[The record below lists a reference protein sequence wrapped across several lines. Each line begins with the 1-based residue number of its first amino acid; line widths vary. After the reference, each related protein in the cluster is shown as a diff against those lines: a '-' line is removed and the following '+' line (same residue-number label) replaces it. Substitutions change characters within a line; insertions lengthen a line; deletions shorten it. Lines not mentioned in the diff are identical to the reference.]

1 MQGLNI
7 DKIADWIRMK
17 RLTPLPD
24 RMITIRDLLASGL
37 ITQVRDGVKLLAGVT
52 LSFIYAINMPSLY
65 KDYAIQGEGDTD
77 FSPPY

>member
-52 LSFIYAINMPSLY
+52 LSSIYAINIYALSL
-65 KDYAIQGEGDTD
+65 
-77 FSPPY
+77 

>member
-52 LSFIYAINMPSLY
+52 LSFIYAINIYALSL
-65 KDYAIQGEGDTD
+65 
-77 FSPPY
+77 

>member
-52 LSFIYAINMPSLY
+52 LSSIYAINMPSLY
-65 KDYAIQGEGDTD
+65 IDYAI
-77 FSPPY
+77 